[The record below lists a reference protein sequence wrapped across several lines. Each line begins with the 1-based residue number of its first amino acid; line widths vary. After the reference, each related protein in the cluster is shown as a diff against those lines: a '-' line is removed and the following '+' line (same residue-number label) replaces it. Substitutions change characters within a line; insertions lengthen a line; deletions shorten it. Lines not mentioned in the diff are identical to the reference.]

1 MKTFPVEPIL
11 YDKEMLREEQNVDVF
26 CAVHDYFKYTHCFH
40 WRKEF
45 FLYIYLSSICCL
57 FSIFSCRHEFNVLLC
72 FIIMITIKYLYIYVS
87 VILMHVVNCKERP
100 FIVLQYF
107 MPDFI
112 FNSD

>member
-26 CAVHDYFKYTHCFH
+26 CAVHDYFKIHPLLPLT
-40 WRKEF
+40 KGVF
-45 FLYIYLSSICCL
+45 FFYILSSICCL

-87 VILMHVVNCKERP
+87 VILMHVVNCRERP
-100 FIVLQYF
+100 FIVLQ
-107 MPDFI
+107 
-112 FNSD
+112 